1 MTVRK
6 GYHRQENHRHDTAL
20 RANLARS
27 RDSVPMLEY
36 AAGMGQERLLGETAE
51 DKENG
56 GYP

>member
-1 MTVRK
+1 
-6 GYHRQENHRHDTAL
+6 
-20 RANLARS
+20 
-27 RDSVPMLEY
+27 MLEY